1 MILDIQNVSCRYTSR
16 EKDTLTG
23 VNLRIE
29 EGEWCLLQVD
39 PDVENLL

>member
-16 EKDTLTG
+16 EKDTFTG

-29 EGEWCLLQVD
+29 EGEMVLIAGRSGCGNPL
-39 PDVENLL
+39 